1 MHTGYAV
8 YFPEIYPTHLRG
20 LVSGFCFNMG
30 SVATGFEILL
40 IGLLQRPTEQG
51 GFEWSI
57 IQTAN
62 YLSWLYLAGIFVVL
76 FARETNKQD
85 LLE

>member
-30 SVATGFEILL
+30 SVATGFEIPL

-51 GFEWSI
+51 GFERRTYK
-57 IQTAN
+57 TAN
-62 YLSWLYLAGIFVVL
+62 YLSWLYLVGIFVVL

>member
-1 MHTGYAV
+1 MPYTSPRSIRLIFEGSSPD
-8 YFPEIYPTHLRG
+8 F
-20 LVSGFCFNMG
+20 VSIWVA
-30 SVATGFEILL
+30 VATGFEILL